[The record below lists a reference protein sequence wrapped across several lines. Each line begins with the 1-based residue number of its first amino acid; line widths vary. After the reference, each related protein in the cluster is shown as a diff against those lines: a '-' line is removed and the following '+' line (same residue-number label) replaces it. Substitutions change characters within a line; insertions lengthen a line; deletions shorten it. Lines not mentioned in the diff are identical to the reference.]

1 MVDHR
6 RMEEIQ
12 KFQMKDISDTCGKCM
27 YVVKSRERS
36 MNSTAFPG
44 ILWDYMI

>member
-12 KFQMKDISDTCGKCM
+12 KFQMKDISNTCGKYVRT
-27 YVVKSRERS
+27 YVVNRGREFEQDS
-36 MNSTAFPG
+36 IP
-44 ILWDYMI
+44 WDFIG

>member
-27 YVVKSRERS
+27 YVCGKIAGEK
-36 MNSTAFPG
+36 
-44 ILWDYMI
+44 YE